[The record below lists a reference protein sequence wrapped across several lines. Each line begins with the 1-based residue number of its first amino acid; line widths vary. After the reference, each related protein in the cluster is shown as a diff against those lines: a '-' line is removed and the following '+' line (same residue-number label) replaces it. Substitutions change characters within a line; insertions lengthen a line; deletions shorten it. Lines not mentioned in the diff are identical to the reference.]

1 MVLEYPNKQITRP
14 AVWNPLYNSV
24 SHANNVTLLDECQ
37 RELLFLVLRK
47 CISLD
52 CMFVV
57 QTMEVPTLLLLYTFP
72 FSPIPLS
79 QNCMPKKTHFVLLKN
94 KPTFLKKV
102 VSILPVHSIKVS
114 NLYSKHSTVIN
125 QRRET
130 YCTKSGMTGFEVSA
144 LIHQNEVY
152 WPETPNELVCSSSWS
167 QQHQYEPQHQRY
179 GA

>member
-52 CMFVV
+52 
-57 QTMEVPTLLLLYTFP
+57 YTFP
-72 FSPIPLS
+72 FSPMPLS